1 MLCHWRNQNELEKT
15 SEPEAK
21 RLRGQS
27 NVWPTFVAK
36 MSSTRRNP
44 NYLRSVFPISFMR
57 MGAGL
62 GRWGVSCLWCLD
74 RLNIYTCNVLSLT
87 HHGKRCTRR
96 INWHVLLMKVPLCL
110 RLKLMWWYKT
120 LTNTRPKL
128 WGRGLCPC
136 NLAALEIWKSL
147 VGNVR
152 EWSVQNVRAILCC
165 LINLFRFHAI
175 LNHVPASR
183 VN

>member
-96 INWHVLLMKVPLCL
+96 INWHVLLVKVFSHLSQVDVML
-110 RLKLMWWYKT
+110 HNRV
-120 LTNTRPKL
+120 
-128 WGRGLCPC
+128 RGCSRTP
-136 NLAALEIWKSL
+136 
-147 VGNVR
+147 
-152 EWSVQNVRAILCC
+152 SVQWWKNCFIDLLRIKTFFQTFVIRKYLDTFLSCIFFLSPLTLCTPNAVAC
-165 LINLFRFHAI
+165 
-175 LNHVPASR
+175 
-183 VN
+183 